1 MGSQLIEKALKNIS
15 HGSNFMHGKVF
26 LSSSM
31 GECFFLH
38 EQNNEF
44 HFSAIK
50 GFKGANDAG
59 GTMGASPRG
68 GFAPP
73 PGVLRGGGGSQ

>member
-38 EQNNEF
+38 EQNKHYRLNGMVTF
-44 HFSAIK
+44 LAQLITF
-50 GFKGANDAG
+50 
-59 GTMGASPRG
+59 
-68 GFAPP
+68 
-73 PGVLRGGGGSQ
+73 V